1 MVNTLNEIL
10 LKKNVTKTDSEFMK
24 KNIYIIMGIFLIK
37 IRSCNI
43 MISFKATLPII

>member
-24 KNIYIIMGIFLIK
+24 KNIYNNGDFFDQNSIMQYYDLI
-37 IRSCNI
+37 
-43 MISFKATLPII
+43 